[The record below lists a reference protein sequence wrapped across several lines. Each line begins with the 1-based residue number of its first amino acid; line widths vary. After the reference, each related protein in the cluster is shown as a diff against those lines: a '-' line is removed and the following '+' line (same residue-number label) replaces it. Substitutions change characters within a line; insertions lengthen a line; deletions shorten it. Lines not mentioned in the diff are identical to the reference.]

1 MLTGN
6 RSTMGDDY
14 QLNLT
19 TFLRHANR
27 TFSDAPVT
35 YRDLA
40 GQWHQSD
47 YGEEYARISQLAHAL
62 DELGIG
68 PGSTVG
74 VMDWNSRR
82 HFELYFGVPCV
93 AATMLQ
99 LNLRLAVPDLAYVVN
114 HSQTDWVFVDESL
127 LPLAEAFA
135 PSTYVK
141 GWVVLTDKPLDQIET
156 SLENVYS
163 YEELISGKPTDY
175 DWQVIDENTAAYA
188 GYTTGTTGKPKG
200 VFYSHRGMYLHTMA
214 SLAALQVDYTD
225 VVMPITPM
233 FHVISWGFPQTALA
247 AGAGV
252 VLPGRFAAADITPV
266 AEGFTRFG
274 VTVANAAPALLTPLF
289 EHFKALDT
297 PPDLSGTRVVSGASE
312 PPLALLKGLT
322 DLTGVKV
329 IHAYGATETTP
340 LVTVNWHFK
349 PGMELSEDEVWDLQ
363 RYQGLPVTGIDVK
376 IVDPAGAQVPAGE
389 QGEVLFRGPWITRSY
404 HNLDD
409 SAERFMDGWWRSGDA
424 GLLTEQG
431 YLKLTD
437 RLKDVIKSGG
447 EWISSIDMENALL
460 DHPQVAEAA
469 VIAVPDPK
477 WDERPVAYVVARE
490 DGVTKDSILA
500 VLADRFAKWQ
510 LPDDVVFCEELPRTS
525 VGKLDKK
532 LLRSQHQ
539 QQD

>member
-68 PGSTVG
+68 AGSTVG

-141 GWVVLTDKPLDQIET
+141 GWVVLTDKPLSEIET

-200 VFYSHRGMYLHTMA
+200 VFYSHRAMYLHTMA
-214 SLAALQVDYTD
+214 SLAGLQVDYTD

-252 VLPGRFAAADITPV
+252 VLPGRFAATDITPV

-297 PPDLSGTRVVSGASE
+297 PPDLSRTRVVSGASE

-322 DLTGVKV
+322 ELTGVKV

-340 LVTVNWHFK
+340 LVTVNWHLK
-349 PGMELSEDEVWDLQ
+349 PGLELSEDEVWDLQ
-363 RYQGLPVTGIDVK
+363 RYQGLPVSGVDVK
-376 IVDPAGAQVPAGE
+376 IVDPAGAEVPAGE
-389 QGEVLFRGPWITRSY
+389 QGEVLFRGPWITSSY

-490 DGVTKDSILA
+490 DGVTKDSILD